1 MMLALVFAKIFATS
15 FTISSGGSGGV
26 FAPSLFIGSMLGGFY
41 GRLCSTLFP
50 DLLLNPSGFVLVG
63 MGGFFAGVAKVPI
76 ASLIMVAEMTGGY
89 SLIVPMMIVSIISYL
104 LLGETSLYE
113 KQVSTRIDSPAH
125 VGDFAVDILDH
136 ISVKEALPPDRK
148 VETVPESM
156 HFEEILQLVVDSNQN
171 NFPVVDQNGRLKG
184 ILSLTDIRR
193 VMLEKELHKLVI
205 AKDVAVEE
213 VLTVTLDDN
222 LNTALKKMTEAEI
235 RELPVVSK
243 ENPQKVVS
251 MLSRKDIIR
260 TYHGQIEKI
269 KKERHEQ

>member
-1 MMLALVFAKIFATS
+1 
-15 FTISSGGSGGV
+15 
-26 FAPSLFIGSMLGGFY
+26 
-41 GRLCSTLFP
+41 
-50 DLLLNPSGFVLVG
+50 

-136 ISVKEALPPDRK
+136 LSLKEALPPNRR
-148 VETVPESM
+148 VENIPEGM
-156 HFEEILQLVVDSNQN
+156 QFEEILQLIVHSNQN
-171 NFPVVDQNGRLKG
+171 NFPVVDNDGHLRG

-205 AKDVAVEE
+205 AKDIAVEE
-213 VLTVTLDDN
+213 VLTVTLEDG
-222 LNTALKKMTEAEI
+222 LNTALKKMTAAEI
-235 RELPVVSK
+235 RELPVVSC
-243 ENPQKVVS
+243 EDSRKVIS

-260 TYHGQIEKI
+260 TYHDQIERI
-269 KKERHEQ
+269 KKGRPDDFSGIR